1 MSASSNPLPRVP
13 TFRPIGRISADGRT
27 KRDSRRLPRM
37 ARKCHRSILEERISG
52 FPGLPLFSSDSACQ
66 KFEPHTTCYAPIR
79 TIPERSNSFG
89 RERSSSLSKKKR
101 SLSRNAM
108 EPNLPNSPHEPSKR
122 GFRFLVKPLGRRVSA
137 RTGSAARSS
146 SPTGRSCSESTEP
159 PNSRSTPKSSPGRKR
174 RFFSS
179 LRSRS
184 TNDPLRPKI
193 SNLKRF

>member
-1 MSASSNPLPRVP
+1 M
-13 TFRPIGRISADGRT
+13 SADGRT

-37 ARKCHRSILEERISG
+37 ARKRHRSILEKRISG

-66 KFEPHTTCYAPIR
+66 KFEPHTTCYVPIR

-89 RERSSSLSKKKR
+89 RGRSSSLSKKRR
-101 SLSRNAM
+101 SLFRNAT

-122 GFRFLVKPLGRRVSA
+122 GFRFRAKPLGRRASA
-137 RTGSAARSS
+137 RTDSAARSS
-146 SPTGRSCSESTEP
+146 SRTERSCSESTEP
-159 PNSRSTPKSSPGRKR
+159 PNSRSTPKSSPERKR
-174 RFFSS
+174 RFSSS

-193 SNLKRF
+193 SNSRRF